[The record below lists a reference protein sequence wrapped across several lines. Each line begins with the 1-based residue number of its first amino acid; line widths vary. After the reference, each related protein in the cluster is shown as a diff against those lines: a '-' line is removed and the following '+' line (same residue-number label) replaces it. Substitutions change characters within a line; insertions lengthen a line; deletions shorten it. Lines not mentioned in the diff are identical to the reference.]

1 MRLAFIAFA
10 IGLPLT
16 ASAQDVGPALDMG
29 QLTGTLAQDH
39 VRWSESQRAGGGTSP
54 RARSARQASACG
66 NLPNFRSQYGANH
79 PKVVRLAQLC
89 RRAGY

>member
-1 MRLAFIAFA
+1 MKLALIPLA
-10 IGLPLT
+10 IMAPL
-16 ASAQDVGPALDMG
+16 AAAAQDVGPALDMG

-39 VRWSESQRAGGGTSP
+39 VRWSESRRAGAKTSP
-54 RARSARQASACG
+54 QARSARQAAACG
-66 NLPNFRSQYGANH
+66 NLPTFRGQYGADH